1 MEADKKIGLTAS
13 ELSQIWANYM
23 NASLYNCILT
33 YFNEKV
39 EDEEIGSLI
48 NSALKLHQKQLA
60 TLTAIFENENH
71 PVPQGFTDADVNP
84 QAPRL
89 YTDGYMLQNV
99 LLLAELGMTAATM
112 AISVSTREDI
122 YSLYSTTHRDYNELH
137 HQAIQVS
144 LTKGIYIRPPS
155 IPKHK
160 EVDFVKKQNF
170 LTGWFGERRPLLA
183 PEITNLYSNIERN
196 QLGVATVTGFSQIAQ
211 SKEVRSYLQRGIDIA
226 KKHVN
231 IFSEALEGSD
241 VSVPMGSDSMVTNS
255 SEVSP
260 FSDKLIMFHTTGMI
274 AQGIGAY
281 GFSISTNIRRDIASH
296 YTRLMGEIALYSE
309 DGANIMIEN
318 EWLEEPPRMVDR
330 DELAKTT
337 SRKE

>member
-1 MEADKKIGLTAS
+1 MEDKTVGLTAS
-13 ELSQIWANYM
+13 ELSQIWGNYM
-23 NASLYNCILT
+23 NASLYDCILT

-39 EDEEIGSLI
+39 EDEEIGSLLG
-48 NSALKLHQKQLA
+48 SALQLHQKQLA
-60 TLTAIFENENH
+60 TLTTIFENENH

-99 LLLAELGMTAATM
+99 LLLATLGMSAATM

-122 YSLYSTTHRDYNELH
+122 YSLYSTTHHDYNELH
-137 HQAIQVS
+137 RQAVQVC
-144 LTKGIYIRPPS
+144 LTKGIYIRPPF
-155 IPKHK
+155 IPTPK
-160 EVDFVKKQNF
+160 EVDFVKKQTF
-170 LTGWFGERRPLLA
+170 LTGWLGERRPLLA
-183 PEITNLYSNIERN
+183 PEISNLHLNIQHN
-196 QLGVATVTGFSQIAQ
+196 VLGSVTLTGFSQVAE
-211 SKEVRSYLQRGIDIA
+211 SKEVRSYLQRGIAIA
-226 KKHVN
+226 KKHVKV
-231 IFSEALEGSD
+231 FSEILEGSD
-241 VSVPMGSDSMVTNS
+241 VPVPAGSDPMVTNS

-260 FSDKLIMFHTTGMI
+260 FSDKLIMFLTTGMI
-274 AQGIGAY
+274 GQGIAFY
-281 GFSISTNIRRDIASH
+281 GFSITTNIRRDIASH